1 MLLRAG
7 CACEPYCNNC
17 NNDIHN
23 SGCQFYNDKYKN
35 YLNNVFSAVGD
46 WFKAMSKDSTNVH
59 FREDWVRLMKD
70 LLFDS
75 EGADFQKF
83 ILAYIC

>member
-1 MLLRAG
+1 
-7 CACEPYCNNC
+7 
-17 NNDIHN
+17 
-23 SGCQFYNDKYKN
+23 
-35 YLNNVFSAVGD
+35 
-46 WFKAMSKDSTNVH
+46 MSKDSTNVH